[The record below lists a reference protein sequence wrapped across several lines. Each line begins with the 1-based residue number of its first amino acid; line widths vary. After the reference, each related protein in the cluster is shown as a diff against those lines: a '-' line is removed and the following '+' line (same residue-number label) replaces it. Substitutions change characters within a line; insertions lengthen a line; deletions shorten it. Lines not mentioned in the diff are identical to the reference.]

1 MKIHYTLK
9 VGDNI
14 MKILLLTF
22 DKHEE
27 KAIADCAG
35 YFFEVKLLIK
45 MNVNKQET
53 FS

>member
-27 KAIADCAG
+27 KAIDKILGIAG
-35 YFFEVKLLIK
+35 TYVMQIA
-45 MNVNKQET
+45 QDI
-53 FS
+53 SSR